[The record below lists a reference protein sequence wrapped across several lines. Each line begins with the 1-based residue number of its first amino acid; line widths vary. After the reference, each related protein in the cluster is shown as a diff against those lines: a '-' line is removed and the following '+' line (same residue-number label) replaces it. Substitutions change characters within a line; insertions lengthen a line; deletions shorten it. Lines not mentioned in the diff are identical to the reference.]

1 MSNPGRIITLF
12 LALVLIASTADA
24 TDVRVIGL
32 FTNKALL
39 QINGQ
44 QKLLTKGESFDGV
57 TLESASGRGAVVLI
71 DGESKKLGL
80 NQSIQ
85 GNFKQPDRTVSKIF
99 PDFQGMYFI
108 TGKVN
113 GQPMRFLVDTG
124 ATYVTMSGQNATR
137 IGIDFRK
144 GSRGYAQTAAATV
157 PVWRIML
164 DSVSIGDINVPNV
177 QATVIEGS
185 QPSDALLGN
194 SFLKH
199 TRIQRIGRAMEIEQ
213 KY

>member
-1 MSNPGRIITLF
+1 MSIPGRTIILF
-12 LALVLIASTADA
+12 LALALIASTSDA

-39 QINGQ
+39 QINGE
-44 QKLLTKGESFDGV
+44 QKLLVKGESFDGV
-57 TLESASGRGAVVLI
+57 TLESASGRGAVVSI
-71 DGESKKLGL
+71 EGEIKELKL

-85 GNFKQPDRTVSKIF
+85 GNFKKPDQPVSKIF
-99 PDFQGMYFI
+99 PDNQGMYFI

-124 ATYVTMSGQNATR
+124 ATNVTISGQNATR

-144 GSRGYAQTAAATV
+144 GSRAFAQTASATI
-157 PVWRIML
+157 PVWRIVL
-164 DSVSIGDINVPNV
+164 DSVSIGDIRVPNV
-177 QATVIEGS
+177 RATVIEGS
-185 QPSDALLGN
+185 QPMIALLGN

-199 TRIQRIGRAMEIEQ
+199 TRIQRIGLALEIES

>member
-1 MSNPGRIITLF
+1 
-12 LALVLIASTADA
+12 
-24 TDVRVIGL
+24 
-32 FTNKALL
+32 
-39 QINGQ
+39 
-44 QKLLTKGESFDGV
+44 
-57 TLESASGRGAVVLI
+57 
-71 DGESKKLGL
+71 
-80 NQSIQ
+80 
-85 GNFKQPDRTVSKIF
+85 
-99 PDFQGMYFI
+99 
-108 TGKVN
+108 
-113 GQPMRFLVDTG
+113 MRFLVDTG
-124 ATYVTMSGQNATR
+124 ATNVTLSGQNATR
-137 IGIDFRK
+137 IGIDFKKK

>member
-1 MSNPGRIITLF
+1 MSNPGQIITLF
-12 LALVLIASTADA
+12 LVLILVTSTADA

-44 QKLLTKGESFDGV
+44 QKLLVKGESFDGV
-57 TLESASGRGAVVLI
+57 TLESASGRGAVVI
-71 DGESKKLGL
+71 INGESKKIGL
-80 NQSIQ
+80 NQLIQ
-85 GNFKQPDRTVSKIF
+85 GNFKQPDRAVSKIF
-99 PDFQGMYFI
+99 PDIQGMYFI

-113 GQPMRFLVDTG
+113 GQPIRFLVDTG
-124 ATYVTMSGQNATR
+124 ATNVTMSGHYATR